1 MNTKNTKIKKEGR
14 VKIMTEE
21 QRDNLLLSMAESLK
35 SMDTRIGKLENV
47 QQEVLEKLEG
57 QGIRI
62 EKLEN
67 VQQEVLE
74 KLEGQGVRIEKLEN
88 IQQEVLKELE
98 GQGVSIKKVENIQQ
112 EILKEAERQR
122 MNTARL
128 EYNLTDQIRALFDV
142 REINKDKFKEHDKIL
157 KSIDETLDS
166 YNRRLL
172 KLEKTN

>member
-67 VQQEVLE
+67 VQQEVL
-74 KLEGQGVRIEKLEN
+74 KD
-88 IQQEVLKELE
+88 LKE
-98 GQGVSIKKVENIQQ
+98 QRISIKKVENIQQ